1 MKLSLV
7 VFLLLCY
14 CTQGISQYKQ
24 MLHKPYKDKVEGIDS
39 LYRNTINKGIED
51 SLYIKKYAKQI
62 EKFAI
67 ENQDEELALEANL
80 LYAYSYWYIY
90 GHKNHDLIYNLIDV
104 AQKGK
109 NKKVAHIEER
119 AAHTVAT
126 YYWRKKEYEKSFEW
140 LLRSAKVLETM
151 KPESFPNMA
160 EHLNFIGYCY
170 YYFKDFSNALIYYN
184 KSSKLEK
191 TKFNANAVLDAQ
203 NTLGLCY
210 QKLKDLKL
218 AERFFLMII
227 NDSSAYQN
235 DVWKRIA
242 SGNLGYNFFL
252 EKNYKNAIPLLEK
265 DIQNAI
271 KIGDIGFAAGSAI
284 PLADIYL
291 QQKKL
296 DKAKQKIEE
305 AKTYIQKSGQT
316 DRFKELYPVMS
327 KWYAANKQIDSSS
340 VYLDSTINAINTYYQ
355 KYNSIKL
362 IRANQ
367 KVQVRDWQLE
377 IEKLHTESR
386 LKISQRNN
394 IILIIALLLI
404 GSLCAYWF
412 RNKYH
417 LRKQEIKELR
427 IENAEKALSNAKNQL
442 QSLKL
447 KIHDEQEIIE
457 SLQQQLQSKDNKK
470 LICQLKSKIILTD
483 EDWKKYQLLFDE
495 IYPAY
500 LHTLRSM
507 YSNLTPSELRCLCL
521 EKLELTNKEMGLVLG
536 VSTNSVMVTK
546 HRIRKKLGLK
556 SQQDIRLLVRE
567 LS

>member
-1 MKLSLV
+1 
-7 VFLLLCY
+7 
-14 CTQGISQYKQ
+14 
-24 MLHKPYKDKVEGIDS
+24 
-39 LYRNTINKGIED
+39 
-51 SLYIKKYAKQI
+51 
-62 EKFAI
+62 
-67 ENQDEELALEANL
+67 
-80 LYAYSYWYIY
+80 
-90 GHKNHDLIYNLIDV
+90 
-104 AQKGK
+104 
-109 NKKVAHIEER
+109 
-119 AAHTVAT
+119 
-126 YYWRKKEYEKSFEW
+126 
-140 LLRSAKVLETM
+140 
-151 KPESFPNMA
+151 
-160 EHLNFIGYCY
+160 
-170 YYFKDFSNALIYYN
+170 
-184 KSSKLEK
+184 
-191 TKFNANAVLDAQ
+191 
-203 NTLGLCY
+203 
-210 QKLKDLKL
+210 
-218 AERFFLMII
+218 
-227 NDSSAYQN
+227 
-235 DVWKRIA
+235 
-242 SGNLGYNFFL
+242 
-252 EKNYKNAIPLLEK
+252 
-265 DIQNAI
+265 
-271 KIGDIGFAAGSAI
+271 
-284 PLADIYL
+284 
-291 QQKKL
+291 
-296 DKAKQKIEE
+296 
-305 AKTYIQKSGQT
+305 
-316 DRFKELYPVMS
+316 MS